1 MLIKNGT
8 NLGKPLK
15 SLLVRGL
22 DAKLQLG
29 CCTWSKNWVVEWT
42 WFLNRAAFN
51 WAKGRIYSLTFCS
64 WTSTKANQFTFQHQ
78 VNFWPRAAAKRGN
91 FRGKKQRSLDV
102 HDVRNQAQLC
112 SVTRTARY
120 LCNLRR
126 NVAKMQ
132 FSSNQPSPAEEW
144 VGTHCLCHDCNKK
157 NCKSINGWWPSL
169 RDISNQ
175 RSQSIMHRLQVI
187 TSHWACPPVLTTTP
201 SCLLTLGLTAHTTD
215 MTLHI
220 TTRASTTRSGG
231 CG

>member
-42 WFLNRAAFN
+42 WFLNRAVFN

-112 SVTRTARY
+112 PVT
-120 LCNLRR
+120 
-126 NVAKMQ
+126 
-132 FSSNQPSPAEEW
+132 PS
-144 VGTHCLCHDCNKK
+144 HLQ
-157 NCKSINGWWPSL
+157 L
-169 RDISNQ
+169 DISVIYGEMLQKCNFPQTNQVRQ
-175 RSQSIMHRLQVI
+175 RSGWEPIASV
-187 TSHWACPPVLTTTP
+187 
-201 SCLLTLGLTAHTTD
+201 
-215 MTLHI
+215 MTV
-220 TTRASTTRSGG
+220 T
-231 CG
+231 

>member
-1 MLIKNGT
+1 MTSATRTAATSLTRWADHNESRLQSDPIYTRLAVNKEKPRMLIKNGT

-42 WFLNRAAFN
+42 WFLNRAVFN

-112 SVTRTARY
+112 PVTPTVTPTARY

-144 VGTHCLCHDCNKK
+144 VGTHCLCHDCNIK
-157 NCKSINGWWPSL
+157 
-169 RDISNQ
+169 
-175 RSQSIMHRLQVI
+175 
-187 TSHWACPPVLTTTP
+187 
-201 SCLLTLGLTAHTTD
+201 TAKV
-215 MTLHI
+215 
-220 TTRASTTRSGG
+220 
-231 CG
+231 